1 MSRDPAD
8 RPAPPP
14 LELVRAFV
22 NTLDIDKGTDELSG
36 PGRAA
41 RWLRRADL
49 LAGEVGP
56 ETDACAR
63 TVEAREAF
71 RGLLVANAGGRRAD
85 DATRVLNGIAESA
98 GIVMRLSGPDS
109 AAPVVTAAGID
120 AALGRLLVIAFEAI
134 AAGTWTRLKA
144 CPARTC
150 HWAFYDNSR
159 NRSARWCDMGLCGNR
174 AKRQAF
180 EQRLGSAGR
189 QGSAQSFAVM
199 QAKYAAGERGERR
212 RDLPR

>member
-1 MSRDPAD
+1 VSRDPAD

-22 NTLDIDKGTDELSG
+22 NTLDIDKGTDELSS
-36 PGRAA
+36 PGRAG
-41 RWLRRADL
+41 RWLRRAGL
-49 LAGEVGP
+49 LAEEARP
-56 ETDACAR
+56 DADACAR
-63 TVEAREAF
+63 IVQAREAF
-71 RGLLVANAGGRRAD
+71 RAVLVANADGRRAV
-85 DATRVLNGIAESA
+85 DATRVLNDIAGSA
-98 GIVMRLSGPDS
+98 GIVMRLSGPAA

-120 AALGRLLVIAFEAI
+120 AALGRLLAIAFEAI

-150 HWAFYDNSR
+150 HWAFYDTSR

-180 EQRLGSAGR
+180 QRRLGLS
-189 QGSAQSFAVM
+189 S
-199 QAKYAAGERGERR
+199 
-212 RDLPR
+212 P

>member
-1 MSRDPAD
+1 MGVSRDPAD

-14 LELVRAFV
+14 LELIRAFV
-22 NTLDIDKGTDELSG
+22 NTLDIDKGTDELSS

-41 RWLRRADL
+41 RWLRRAGL
-49 LAGEVGP
+49 LAGEVRP
-56 ETDACAR
+56 EAGACAR
-63 TVEAREAF
+63 IVQGREAF
-71 RGLLVANAGGRRAD
+71 RAVLVANADGRSAVN
-85 DATRVLNGIAESA
+85 ATQVLNDIADSA

-120 AALGRLLVIAFEAI
+120 AAVGRLLVIAFEAM

-144 CPARTC
+144 CPAQTC

-180 EQRLGSAGR
+180 QQRLGPISPLAEE
-189 QGSAQSFAVM
+189 S
-199 QAKYAAGERGERR
+199 
-212 RDLPR
+212 